1 MKNATSLLEVRNL
14 SVDFQTRRGPLT
26 AVDNV
31 SFRVEEGQTLGI
43 VGESGSGKS
52 VTSLALM
59 RLLAPTA
66 SIRAGSV
73 LLQGQDLL
81 QFSEAQMQATRGRDV
96 AMIFQDPMTSL
107 NPSYTV
113 GFQIDE
119 ALRLHAQSAQVSDRA
134 SRHRKAI
141 DLMKQVGIPDPE
153 SRLSIYP
160 HQLSGGM
167 AQRVMIAMAIAC
179 SPKVLIADEPTTALD
194 VTIQAQILQLL
205 RDLQKTRRMGLIL
218 ITHDIGVVANMADQ
232 IMVMYAGQAVEKGRV
247 SQVIGSPRHPYTAGL
262 LASLPAA
269 HGMAEFR
276 TRLPTIAGLVPDLL
290 RRPAGC
296 QMNPRCAYADDQCRA
311 QAPGETFFDE
321 SMVRCYRP
329 LNNETNAQRTGS
341 ERRGSEKGIES

>member
-1 MKNATSLLEVRNL
+1 MAVPSLLEVKNL
-14 SVDFQTRRGPLT
+14 SVDFNTRRGPLT
-26 AVDNV
+26 AVDGV

-66 SIRAGSV
+66 SIRSGSV
-73 LLQGQDLL
+73 QLQGQDLL
-81 QFSEAQMQATRGRDV
+81 KFSEAQMQATRGRAM

-119 ALRLHAQSAQVSDRA
+119 ALRLHAHAAQVTNKA
-134 SRHRKAI
+134 SRHHKAI

-153 SRLSIYP
+153 SRLGIYP

-218 ITHDIGVVANMADQ
+218 ITHDIGVVANMADDV
-232 IMVMYAGQAVEKGRV
+232 MVMYAGQAVEKGPV
-247 SQVIGSPRHPYTAGL
+247 GQVIGSPRHPYTAAL

-269 HGMAEFR
+269 HGLSEFR
-276 TRLPTIAGLVPDLL
+276 TRLPTIVGLVPDLL
-290 RRPAGC
+290 RRPPGC
-296 QMNPRCAYADDQCRA
+296 QLNPRCSYSDDQCRSEV
-311 QAPGETFFDE
+311 PSETFFDE

-329 LNNETNAQRTGS
+329 LGTKANTNHATLSRRT
-341 ERRGSEKGIES
+341 EKGMPS